1 MLCLSQDRED
11 TGTNTACFGAG
22 PGNLVCVNCV
32 GGIGIRVAKLV
43 GSGHGINTAGDQNGG
58 YGVTECMRVDVR
70 QIVFL
75 TELIQPICDANLAL
89 TMV

>member
-11 TGTNTACFGAG
+11 TGTNTTCFGAG

-32 GGIGIRVAKLV
+32 GGIGICMAKFVCGCDRVNTTCNQNRCYRMTEGMGMDV
-43 GSGHGINTAGDQNGG
+43 G
-58 YGVTECMRVDVR
+58 

-75 TELIQPICDANLAL
+75 TELIQPICDANPAL